1 MATTPRSLI
10 QDHAPVVQN
19 YRAALCIMFIFPSC
33 GFEWNQVLVMNC
45 STAQTANRPSRSD
58 LPTDGSFEHFL
69 NTELVTNRS
78 RLILQIAATDCSKLK
93 RESWWF
99 QRSHCIFQLIFGR
112 LRLLLFVKLPS
123 YFFFLANIS
132 IYFHLNILLKEEKI
146 NSSPHQD
153 IIGLFPLR
161 LFWSTFQCTWAVF
174 PQYWSFVLLA
184 NWFSQ
189 CPIEVRGQHVGIN
202 LIRRLIWRYF
212 NEIEAERK
220 QTAGGSRDFRRH
232 FDGSMFPV
240 YPRVSE

>member
-1 MATTPRSLI
+1 MISKKPL
-10 QDHAPVVQN
+10 H
-19 YRAALCIMFIFPSC
+19 FIHFSSFLAVFDFYYLSSFP
-33 GFEWNQVLVMNC
+33 L
-45 STAQTANRPSRSD
+45 
-58 LPTDGSFEHFL
+58 FL
-69 NTELVTNRS
+69 
-78 RLILQIAATDCSKLK
+78 
-93 RESWWF
+93 F
-99 QRSHCIFQLIFGR
+99 
-112 LRLLLFVKLPS
+112 

-132 IYFHLNILLKEEKI
+132 IYFHLNILLNEEKI

-161 LFWSTFQCTWAVF
+161 LFWSTFQWTWAVF
-174 PQYWSFVLLA
+174 PQYWSFVLVA